1 MHYDS
6 NSIEHQILDLTVD
19 MPNSFSSLYRDLVNL
34 YGYPRQI
41 DCSYLL
47 DVLLEMEKA
56 GLLRTIME
64 DEQTHLSDLG
74 PFDRSRIASE
84 YAEWLT
90 KAHLADLSFDELG
103 LWIEITEPGRESW
116 RDWAKLFGDDT
127 IEGDWQADLNFEN
140 GEVRLIS
147 RNESEA
153 RRILEELCVLKKIT
167 PLFSTLNL
175 RTVEGYKLRNGN
187 VLHSGVVLTCKF
199 RGQR

>member
-64 DEQTHLSDLG
+64 DEQTRLSALG
-74 PFDRSRIASE
+74 PYDRDRLASE

-90 KAHLADLSFDELG
+90 KSHLADLSFDKLG
-103 LWIEITEPGRESW
+103 LWIEITELGRESW
-116 RDWAKLFGDDT
+116 RDWDKLLGNDT
-127 IEGDWQADLNFEN
+127 IEGDWQVDINFEN
-140 GEVRLIS
+140 GEIRLVS
-147 RNESEA
+147 GNEFEA
-153 RRILEELCVLKKIT
+153 RKALESQCVLEKIT
-167 PLFSTLNL
+167 PLFSTLKL
-175 RTVEGYKLRNGN
+175 QTVEDYKLRNGN

-199 RGQR
+199 RQA